1 MEASM
6 IRLLDVFFEYVAVRK
21 QRERVMTWIGVT
33 SMVIA
38 VSYAVAVIAY
48 VNSR

>member
-1 MEASM
+1 M

-48 VNSR
+48 VNLR

>member
-1 MEASM
+1 M
-6 IRLLDVFFEYVAVRK
+6 IRLLDVFFDYVAVRK

-48 VNSR
+48 VNLR

>member
-1 MEASM
+1 M
-6 IRLLDVFFEYVAVRK
+6 IRLLDVFFDYVAVRK

-48 VNSR
+48 VNLL